1 MSKYLTDISK
11 STQKCIKNDNMSGHR
26 GLVPIIQGKE
36 LYNLNKCNKKR
47 LFKIQNCFVIK
58 TFFQKTI
65 NEGKY
70 PQFDR

>member
-36 LYNLNKCNKKR
+36 LYNLNKCNKK
-47 LFKIQNCFVIK
+47 KIIQNPELLC
-58 TFFQKTI
+58 
-65 NEGKY
+65 
-70 PQFDR
+70 D